1 MVWPARIAFVL
12 LFFTV
17 PVGAQVLTAQQLLP
31 DKPSPRGNF
40 LTRPF
45 YDNHVLILTEIDA
58 GAALWDDFAS
68 RRVIGRGGYERNP
81 LMRPFVHG
89 SGTLAAETIGEVW
102 LVAFVADRMKHSQR
116 AFLRRTWWLP
126 QVLNISAKIYGGINS
141 TAILSR

>member
-1 MVWPARIAFVL
+1 MVWPARIAFAL
-12 LFFTV
+12 LLFTV

-31 DKPSPRGNF
+31 DKPAPRGNF

-45 YDNHVLILTEIDA
+45 YDNHVLILTEVDA

-68 RRVIGRGGYERNP
+68 RRVIRRGGYERNP
-81 LMRPFVHG
+81 LMRPFVHN

-102 LVAFVADRMKHSQR
+102 LVAFVADRMKHSQH
-116 AFLRRTWWLP
+116 AVLRKTWWLP

-141 TAILSR
+141 TAILCR